1 MISKTFTDKP
11 GSSAYFYGGV
21 ISYDNGVKEGLLG
34 VKKNTLKDFGAVSAE
49 TAKEMAEGALVALG
63 VDYSISVT
71 GIAGPGG
78 GTPQKKWVLFIL
90 GSDKKTEKRKPTNI
104 TFLFLE
110 VLFEN
115 LRLILEFI
123 FYTIV

>member
-1 MISKTFTDKP
+1 M
-11 GSSAYFYGGV
+11 
-21 ISYDNGVKEGLLG
+21 KEGILG
-34 VKKNTLKDFGAVSAE
+34 VKKNTLKEFGAVSME

-78 GTPQKKWVLFIL
+78 GTPQKKWDLYIL
-90 GSDKKTEKRKPTNI
+90 GSDKKMRKRKLTNI

-110 VLFEN
+110 ALSEN
-115 LRLILEFI
+115 LRLIPEFI